1 MKKSLRSL
9 SRMVIINFIFFFIVI
24 YFLNK
29 RAQLSKPLFVS
40 PNNLP
45 KSSVTQ
51 TNLTSAPSE
60 STASVSVPSDSTPSD
75 PAPTDLTQSDPTPTS
90 APSLLSQLSAHNS
103 RSSCW
108 FVIDGSLYDIT
119 SFFGSHPGGDETLIK
134 YCGTDASVAFHT
146 KDKMIPADHSASAK
160 AMLQQ
165 YLIQ

>member
-1 MKKSLRSL
+1 MKKTLRSL
-9 SRMVIINFIFFFIVI
+9 SRVVIINFIFFFIVI

-29 RAQLSKPLFVS
+29 Q
-40 PNNLP
+40 
-45 KSSVTQ
+45 
-51 TNLTSAPSE
+51 
-60 STASVSVPSDSTPSD
+60 SVPAKVIVNNSNITSNTISPILVSL
-75 PAPTDLTQSDPTPTS
+75 PASLPPQITTPTS
-90 APSLLSQLSAHNS
+90 PPSLMSQLASHNS

-119 SFFGSHPGGDETLIK
+119 PFFGSHPGGDEIMLK
-134 YCGTDASVAFHT
+134 YCGTDASNGYNT